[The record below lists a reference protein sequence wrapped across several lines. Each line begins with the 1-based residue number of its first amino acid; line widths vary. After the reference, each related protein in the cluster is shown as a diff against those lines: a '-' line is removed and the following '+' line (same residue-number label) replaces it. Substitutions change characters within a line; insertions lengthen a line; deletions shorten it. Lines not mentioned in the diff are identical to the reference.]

1 MGYNSYVVTV
11 ASKELKNRLGK
22 YLGIVRGGESVRITD
37 RGKPVAC
44 ILPVGMP
51 EEEQTAELLSALVAK
66 GSVTLGS
73 GELPGRRKPAVLT
86 PGKSI
91 AEMIAED
98 RR

>member
-1 MGYNSYVVTV
+1 VVTV

-22 YLGIVRGGESVRITD
+22 YLDIVRGGGAVRVTD
-37 RGKPVAC
+37 RGRPIAC
-44 ILPVGMP
+44 ILPARSP
-51 EEEQTAELLSALVAK
+51 QEQQTAGLLAALVAK
-66 GSVTLGS
+66 GSVTLGT
-73 GELPGRRKPAVLT
+73 GKLPSRRKPVVLT

>member
-1 MGYNSYVVTV
+1 LSYNGYVVTV

-22 YLGIVRGGESVRITD
+22 YLSIVRGGESVRITD
-37 RGKPVAC
+37 RGRPVAC
-44 ILPVGMP
+44 ILPASTP
-51 EEEQTAELLSALVAK
+51 QEQQTAELLATLVAK

-73 GELPGRRKPAVLT
+73 GKLPQRRKPAVLT